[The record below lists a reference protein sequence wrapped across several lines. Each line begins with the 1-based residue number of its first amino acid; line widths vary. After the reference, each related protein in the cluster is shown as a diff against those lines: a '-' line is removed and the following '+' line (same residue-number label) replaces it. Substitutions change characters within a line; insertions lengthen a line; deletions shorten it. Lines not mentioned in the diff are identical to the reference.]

1 MLLLSEEG
9 PDRSAQRSSPRGE
22 GPTGVLP
29 GLAAAAKKQLPHH
42 GALSITA
49 AL

>member
-1 MLLLSEEG
+1 MLLLSQG
-9 PDRSAQRSSPRGE
+9 TRIGRRSTKPRGE

-42 GALSITA
+42 VGLSITVA